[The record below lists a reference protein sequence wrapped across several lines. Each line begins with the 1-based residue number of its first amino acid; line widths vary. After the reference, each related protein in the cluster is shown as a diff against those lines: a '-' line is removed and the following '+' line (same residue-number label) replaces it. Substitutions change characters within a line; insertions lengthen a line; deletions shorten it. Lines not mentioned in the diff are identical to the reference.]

1 MVETQVESKINN
13 EWLKLVGNR
22 ADIPNGALQ
31 TDYQKDVDLLVILLS
46 DKPSVKS
53 RMDYENDVLFNY
65 DKNGKLASIE
75 VLDLYGIFV

>member
-1 MVETQVESKINN
+1 MVETQIELNVNK

-22 ADIPNGALQ
+22 ADIPNDILR
-31 TDYQKDVDLLVILLS
+31 TEYQKDVDLLVILLS

-65 DKNGKLASIE
+65 DKNGNLVSIE
-75 VLDLYGIFV
+75 VLELYGVFV